1 MRRTFLGRLVLP
13 VGRLVLTIVF
23 LFSHFLII
31 SSFAQTMT
39 GRVVDENSEA
49 LPGATVR
56 LVRIKPKHEDVTT
69 TVTDGDG
76 RFKLLVQEPDLFV
89 TVNCVGFQGNT
100 VRAVAGKDVLMRM
113 TPNVRELKET
123 VVTGYFSK
131 AKNSFTGAAVQ
142 VSGDELRTVNA
153 TSLLDGLKVFDPSFQ
168 MVDTRGMFGSDPN
181 HVPDQIEIRGQN
193 TMPDISQSSLQ
204 SQPSL
209 PIFILDGFE
218 VSVQK
223 IYDLDVNRV
232 RSITLL
238 KDASASAIYGSRAAN
253 GVVVI
258 ETRSPEAGKLQV
270 SYTMNGGV
278 EVPDLSSYNLMDAAE
293 ALEFQRLAGVFDAYH
308 PGEDPGVNLNS
319 YNAVRRAV
327 LGGQDT
333 YWLSKPLQVGLR
345 HKHTLMVDGSVRT
358 SQQPTAAGGGQ
369 QPTMRF
375 SVNLGYGSQQ
385 GVMIGSDRK
394 TYEAGTKLMFQSGRF
409 YVTNDLQFSMVGSKE
424 SPYGNFSAYTSALPY
439 YKETDADGQYY
450 RMLTIQNLAPAGMKL
465 GVTAAQ
471 QSPVYEAKYLS
482 SYATGENLSI
492 TDNLSLNLQVLHDIR
507 VKGNFTFSYDYGR
520 TDAYVSPGSFAY
532 INGNNDGA
540 TTPDVLYK
548 RGRYDVGNSSGLTY
562 NGNLVVSFS
571 HTYDKWDVQSILG
584 GELRQTRVE
593 TDGYVVTGFLGD
605 AQDYLSYAVQYQQ
618 YGRPSGTES
627 TVRSAGVFCNQNWAY
642 DNRYLCDLTCRLD
655 GSSLYGRSQQ
665 SSPYWSVG
673 LRWNAHNE
681 RFLHG
686 SNAIGKLAIRAS
698 IGTTGNQGYSRNQAA
713 NMYSYMSQ
721 VYGGYFGAL
730 ITTLGNPDLKGQ
742 RTFNRNVGIEGTL
755 LNQKLNFEVDYYYNT
770 TKGNLTSLT
779 VAPSTGFDSYKAN
792 MGDLTNEG
800 VDFSLSYTPIRS
812 RDMLLSFTLNGAAN
826 RNRIRRISDALQRYN
841 DMVSQLAQDDT
852 DGSYPTV
859 FLFKEGESM
868 NTIYAVR
875 SLGID
880 PGTGREIYLNRN
892 GQTTYEWNAKDQVPV
907 GVNEPTLQ
915 GYAGV
920 NLRWHGWE
928 VGTHLNYSFGADKYN
943 YTLHQKIENVSYMQ
957 NNDRRALTER
967 WQQPGDVARY
977 KAITDNSATKA
988 TSRFVQRERR
998 LSMTSL
1004 RLSYTVPAERLRGKW
1019 LSMLRLSLTANELFY
1034 VSTIRQ
1040 ERGLSYPFA
1049 RSVTCSAQ
1057 VNF

>member
-1 MRRTFLGRLVLP
+1 MNDIRRILMLMVVAWLTVLGASAQEMR
-13 VGRLVLTIVF
+13 
-23 LFSHFLII
+23 
-31 SSFAQTMT
+31 
-39 GRVVDENSEA
+39 GRVVDETGEA

-56 LVRIKPKHEDVTT
+56 LLRVKPRHEDLK
-69 TVTDGDG
+69 TVITDADG
-76 RFKLLVQEPDLFV
+76 RFRFQITAPDLFV
-89 TVNCVGFQGNT
+89 TANCVGFQGNT
-100 VRAVAGKDVLMRM
+100 VRAQAGKEVVMRM
-113 TPNVRELKET
+113 TPNTQELKET
-123 VVTGYFSK
+123 IVTGFFSK
-131 AKNSFTGAAVQ
+131 SKNSFTGTAVQ
-142 VSGDELRTVNA
+142 VRGEELREVNP
-153 TSLLDGLKVFDPSFQ
+153 TNLLEGLKVFDPSFQ

-253 GVVVI
+253 GVIVI
-258 ETRSPEAGKLQV
+258 ETRSPMQGKLQV
-270 SYTMNGGV
+270 SYTLNGGL
-278 EVPDLSSYNLMDAAE
+278 EVPDLTSYNLMNAAE
-293 ALEFQRLAGVFDAYH
+293 ALEFQRLAGVFDAH
-308 PGEDPGVNLNS
+308 RAGEDPGTNLNS
-319 YNAVRRAV
+319 YNAVRRAI

-345 HKHTLMVDGSVRT
+345 HKHTLLVDGSVRLPN
-358 SQQPTAAGGGQ
+358 QQVSPDGR
-369 QPTMRF
+369 QPQMRF

-385 GVMIGSDRK
+385 GVMIGSQRQ

-409 YVTNDLQFSMVGSKE
+409 FVTNDLQLSMVSNDE

-439 YKETDADGQYY
+439 YSEQDADGQYY
-450 RMLTIQNLAPAGMKL
+450 RTLSIANMAPEGMKI

-471 QSPVYEAKYLS
+471 QSPVYEARYLN
-482 SYATGENLSI
+482 SYTTGRQTNI
-492 TDNLSLNLQVLHDIR
+492 TDNLSLNLVVLHDIR
-507 VKGNFTFSYDYGR
+507 VKGSFTFSYDYGR
-520 TDAYVSPGSFAY
+520 TDAYLSPGSFTY
-532 INGNNDGA
+532 VNGNNDG

-548 RGRYDVGNSSGLTY
+548 RGRYDVGNTSGLTY
-562 NGNLVVSFS
+562 NGNLVATFS
-571 HTYDKWDVQSILG
+571 HTYEKWDVQSILG
-584 GELRQTRVE
+584 GELRQTRTE
-593 TDGYVVTGFLGD
+593 TDGYVLTGFLGD

-618 YGRPSGTES
+618 YGRPSGNES

-655 GSSLYGRSQQ
+655 GSSLYGRKQQ
-665 SSPYWSVG
+665 TAPYWSVG

-681 RFLHG
+681 QFLHG
-686 SNAIGKLAIRAS
+686 RKNVAKLALRAN
-698 IGTTGNQGYSRNQAA
+698 IGTTGNQGYSPNQAA
-713 NMYSYMSQ
+713 NMYSYLSQ

-742 RTFNRNVGIEGTL
+742 RTFNRNIGIEGTVL
-755 LNQKLNFEVDYYYNT
+755 RNRLRFEANYYYNT

-779 VAPSTGFDSYKAN
+779 IAPSIGFDSYKAN
-792 MGDLTNEG
+792 MGDLSNEG
-800 VDFSLSYTPIRS
+800 VDFNLSYAVLRGKGVF
-812 RDMLLSFTLNGAAN
+812 LNVTLNGAAN

-841 DMVSQLAQDDT
+841 DTVNQLAQNDENGD
-852 DGSYPTV
+852 YPTV

-880 PGTGREIYLNRN
+880 PGTGHEIFLDRN
-892 GQTTYEWNAKDQVPV
+892 GQTTYTWNAQDQVPV

-915 GYAGV
+915 GYIGV
-920 NLRWHGWE
+920 NFRYRAWE
-928 VGTHLNYSFGADKYN
+928 AGTHLNYSFGADKYN

-977 KAITDNSATKA
+977 KAITDNSATRA

-1004 RLSYTVPAERLRGKW
+1004 RLSYTLPARTLRQLR
-1019 LSMLRLSLTANELFY
+1019 LSMLRFSLTANELFY
-1034 VSTIRQ
+1034 LSTIRQ

-1049 RSVTCSAQ
+1049 RSFTFSSQ

>member
-1 MRRTFLGRLVLP
+1 MKRYVALLMTILLNALGLQ
-13 VGRLVLTIVF
+13 
-23 LFSHFLII
+23 
-31 SSFAQTMT
+31 AQDMT
-39 GRVVDENSEA
+39 GCVVDENGEA
-49 LPGATVR
+49 LPGATIR
-56 LVRIKPKHEDVTT
+56 LVRTKPRHENLASTI
-69 TVTDGDG
+69 TDADG
-76 RFKLLVQEPDLFV
+76 RFRIGVPEQDLFV
-89 TVNCVGFQGNT
+89 TANCVGFQGNT
-100 VRAVAGKDVLMRM
+100 IRAQAGKDVTLRM
-113 TPNVRELKET
+113 KPDARELKET
-123 VVTGYFSK
+123 VVTGYFQK
-131 AKNSFTGAAVQ
+131 AKNSFTGTAVQ
-142 VSGDELRTVNA
+142 VSGEELRQVNT

-258 ETRSPEAGKLQV
+258 ETRSHEAGKLQV
-270 SYTMNGGV
+270 SYTLNGGV
-278 EVPDLSSYNLMDAAE
+278 ELPDLSSYNLMNAAE

-308 PGEDPGVNLNS
+308 AGEDPGINLNS
-319 YNAVRRAV
+319 YNAVRRSV

-333 YWLSKPLQVGLR
+333 YWLSKPLQTGLR
-345 HKHTLMVDGSVRT
+345 HKHSLMVDGTVGRR
-358 SQQPTAAGGGQ
+358 TAAESHAPQ
-369 QPTMRF
+369 MRF
-375 SVNLGYGSQQ
+375 SVNLGYGLQQ
-385 GVMIGSDRK
+385 GVMIGSDRQ

-409 YVTNDLQFSMVGSKE
+409 YVTNDLQFAMVGSAD
-424 SPYGNFSAYTSALPY
+424 SPYGNFSSYTSALPY
-439 YKETDADGQYY
+439 YREKDADGQYY
-450 RMLTIQNLAPAGMKL
+450 RTLTIANLAPQGMKI

-471 QSPVYEAKYLS
+471 QSPIYEARYLN
-482 SYATGENLSI
+482 SYKTGRNLSV
-492 TDNLSLNLQVLHDIR
+492 TDNLSLNLLVLHDIR
-507 VKGNFTFSYDYGR
+507 VKGSFSFSYDYGR
-520 TDAYVSPGSFAY
+520 TDAYVSPGSFTY
-532 INGNNDGA
+532 INANNDGA

-548 RGRYDVGNSSGLTY
+548 RGRYDVSNSAALSY
-562 NGNLVVSFS
+562 NGNLVISFS
-571 HTYDKWDVQSILG
+571 HTYDHWDVQSILG
-584 GELRQTRVE
+584 GELRQSRTE

-605 AQDYLSYAVQYQQ
+605 AQDYLSYAAQYQQ
-618 YGRPSGTES
+618 YGRPSGSES

-665 SSPYWSVG
+665 TAPYWSAG

-681 RFLHG
+681 RFMHG
-686 SNAIGKLAIRAS
+686 NPFFGKLALRAN
-698 IGTTGNQGYSRNQAA
+698 IGTTGNQGYSRNQAQ
-713 NMYSYMSQ
+713 NMYSYLTQ
-721 VYGGYFGAL
+721 VYDGHFGAL

-742 RTFNRNVGIEGTL
+742 RTFNRNIGIEGSL
-755 LNQKLNFEVDYYYNT
+755 FNNRLSFEANVYHNT

-779 VAPSTGFDSYKAN
+779 VAPSVGFDSYKAN
-792 MGDLTNEG
+792 MGDLTNSG
-800 VDFSLSYTPIRS
+800 VDFNLSYTPIRT
-812 RDMLLSFTLNGAAN
+812 RDMLLSFTLNGAHN
-826 RNRIRRISDALQRYN
+826 SNRIRKISDALQRYN
-841 DMVSQLAQDDT
+841 DLVNQLAQNDT
-852 DGSYPTV
+852 EGDFPTV

-880 PGTGREIYLNRN
+880 PGTGREIFIDRN
-892 GQTTYEWNAKDQVPV
+892 GQTTYEWNARDQVPV

-915 GYAGV
+915 GYFGV
-920 NLRWHGWE
+920 NFRWHGWE
-928 VGTHLNYSFGADKYN
+928 AGTHVNYSFGADKYN

-967 WQQPGDVARY
+967 WHEPGDVARY
-977 KAITDNSATKA
+977 KAITDNSATRA
-988 TSRFVQRERR
+988 TSRFVQQERR

-1004 RLSYTVPAERLRGKW
+1004 RLAYTVPAQRLRGSW

-1034 VSTIRQ
+1034 LSTIRQ

-1049 RSVTCSAQ
+1049 RSLTFSAQ

>member
-1 MRRTFLGRLVLP
+1 MKRYL
-13 VGRLVLTIVF
+13 LTI
-23 LFSHFLII
+23 II
-31 SSFAQTMT
+31 VLMAALRVQAQEMT
-39 GRVVDENSEA
+39 GRVVDENGEA

-56 LVRIKPKHEDVTT
+56 LVRMKPRHEDVTVV
-69 TVTDGDG
+69 VTDADG
-76 RFKLLVQEPDLFV
+76 RFRLKVTEPELFV
-89 TVNCVGFQGNT
+89 TANCVGFQGNT
-100 VRAVAGKDVLMRM
+100 IRAVAGKQVLLKMK
-113 TPNVRELKET
+113 PNTHELKEA

-131 AKNSFTGAAVQ
+131 AKNSFTGTAVQ
-142 VSGDELRTVNA
+142 VSGDELRTVNS

-168 MVDTRGMFGSDPN
+168 MIDTRGMFGSDPN
-181 HVPDQIEIRGQN
+181 HVPDQIEIRGQS
-193 TMPDISQSSLQ
+193 TMPDISQSNLQ

-232 RSITLL
+232 HSITLL

-270 SYTMNGGV
+270 SYILNGGM
-278 EVPDLSSYNLMDAAE
+278 EMPDLSSYNLMNAAE
-293 ALEFQRLAGVFDAYH
+293 ALEFQRLAGVFDARR
-308 PGEDPGVNLNS
+308 PGEDPGTNLNS
-319 YNAVRRAV
+319 YNAIRRAV
-327 LGGQDT
+327 LGGVDT
-333 YWLSKPLQVGLR
+333 YWLSKPLQVGFR
-345 HKHTLMVDGSVRT
+345 HKHTLMVDGSVGSPSPSADGNIISRR
-358 SQQPTAAGGGQ
+358 PV
-369 QPTMRF
+369 MRF
-375 SVNLGYGSQQ
+375 SVNLGYGKQQ
-385 GVMIGSDRK
+385 GVMIGSDRQ

-409 YVTNDLQFSMVGSKE
+409 YVTNDLQFSMVNSTE

-439 YKETDADGQYY
+439 YRETDADGNYY
-450 RMLTIQNLAPAGMKL
+450 RMLTVANMAPAGMSL
-465 GVTAAQ
+465 GVSALQ
-471 QSPVYEAKYLS
+471 QSPVYEAKYLN
-482 SYATGENLSI
+482 SYATGDNLSI
-492 TDNLSLNLQVLHDIR
+492 SDNLSLNLQVLHDIR
-507 VKGNFTFSYDYGR
+507 VKGSFSFTYDYGR
-520 TDAYVSPGSFAY
+520 TDAYVSPGSFTY
-532 INGNNDGA
+532 INGNNDAA
-540 TTPDVLYK
+540 TTTDVLLK
-548 RGRYDVGNSSGLTY
+548 RGRYDVGNTSGLSY

-571 HTYDKWDVQSILG
+571 HTYDKWDVQTILG
-584 GELRQTRVE
+584 GELRQSRTE

-605 AQDYLSYAVQYQQ
+605 AQDYLSYAAQYQQ

-642 DNRYLCDLTCRLD
+642 DNRYLCDLTGRID
-655 GSSLYGRSQQ
+655 GSSLYGRKQQ
-665 SSPYWSVG
+665 SAPYWSVG

-686 SNAIGKLAIRAS
+686 NNRVSKLALRAN
-698 IGTTGNQGYSRNQAA
+698 IGTTGNQSYSRNQAA
-713 NMYSYMSQ
+713 NMYSYLSQ

-730 ITTLGNPDLKGQ
+730 ITTLGNPELKGQ
-742 RTFNRNVGIEGTL
+742 RTFNRNIGIEGTL
-755 LNQKLNFEVDYYYNT
+755 FNRRFSFEANYYYNT
-770 TKGNLTSLT
+770 TKGSLTSLT
-779 VAPSTGFDSYKAN
+779 VAPSLGFDSYKAN
-792 MGDLTNEG
+792 MGDLTNQG
-800 VDFSLSYTPIRS
+800 IDFNLSYTPLRT
-812 RDMLLSFTLNGAAN
+812 RDMLLSLTLNGAAN
-826 RNRIRRISDALQRYN
+826 RNRIRKISDALQRYN
-841 DMVSQLAQDDT
+841 DMVNQLAQDDT
-852 DGSYPTV
+852 NGDYPTV

-880 PGTGREIYLNRN
+880 PGTGKEIYLDRN
-892 GQTTYEWNAKDQVPV
+892 GQTTYTWNAQDQVPV

-915 GYAGV
+915 GYIGV
-920 NLRWHGWE
+920 NFRWRGWE
-928 VGTHLNYSFGADKYN
+928 AGTHLNYSFGADKYN

-977 KAITDNSATKA
+977 KAITDNSATRS
-988 TSRFVQRERR
+988 TSRFVQQERR

-1004 RLSYTVPAERLRGKW
+1004 RLSYTVPAERLRDKW

-1049 RSVTCSAQ
+1049 RSMTFSAQ